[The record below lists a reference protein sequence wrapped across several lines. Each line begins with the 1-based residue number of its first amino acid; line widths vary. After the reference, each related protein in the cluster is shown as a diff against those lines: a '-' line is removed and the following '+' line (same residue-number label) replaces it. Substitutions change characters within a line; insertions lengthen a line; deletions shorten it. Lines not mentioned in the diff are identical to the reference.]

1 MKIATSHTLLAA
13 RKSTH
18 AYTAVVGVLVDRST
32 YRVRCILLYEYYA
45 AVAQLGRPACVHT
58 HTQKTE
64 DIQCV
69 R

>member
-45 AVAQLGRPACVHT
+45 VVAQLGRPACVHT
-58 HTQKTE
+58 HAE